1 MSRKRNYYREFDA
14 IYSGSDAHH
23 DTFPRIGLLM
33 PEALLST
40 ITSLKSGII
49 TQFSIK

>member
-1 MSRKRNYYREFDA
+1 MVESWK
-14 IYSGSDAHH
+14 GVW
-23 DTFPRIGLLM
+23 PRLPM